1 MTGDSRTVT
10 LLKEYFA
17 DRENVVMAFLFG
29 SMARGAERLDSDA
42 DVAVYLT
49 DNYRPDDV
57 NKLWGEIELL
67 LKRDVDLLILNKDNP
82 TVNWSAIRGIPLIIR
97 DRSQYLE
104 YMLRVSREAEDF
116 QDFVIDLFKLKAR
129 RRGEPI

>member
-1 MTGDSRTVT
+1 MTGDNRTVT

-17 DRENVVMAFLFG
+17 DREHVLMAFLFG

-42 DVAVYLT
+42 DVAVYLADYYT
-49 DNYRPDDV
+49 PDDV

-67 LKRDVDLLILNKDNP
+67 LKRDVDLLLLNKDNP

-104 YMLRVSREAEDF
+104 YMLSVSREAEDF
-116 QDFVIDLFKLKAR
+116 QDFVIDLFNDVEREVSCL
-129 RRGEPI
+129 